1 MATQSCTN
9 LTLMEDDKKYTI
21 SNAMRNFGKDV
32 TTVVS
37 FTTVDVTYTLV
48 VYDNSGRVLRTRK
61 LIIYIIVYSIAGLKL
76 SL

>member
-1 MATQSCTN
+1 
-9 LTLMEDDKKYTI
+9 MEDDKKYTI

-61 LIIYIIVYSIAGLKL
+61 LII
-76 SL
+76 